1 MKKHLLT
8 SALVTAALAVSTAA
22 FAQNWGAY
30 PQTVGNATV
39 ETSNYGYAV
48 PTSGFSRSDLSSQG
62 RTYATPRKPTLA
74 R

>member
-1 MKKHLLT
+1 MKNHLLT

-39 ETSNYGYAV
+39 ETSNYGYAA
-48 PTSGFSRSDLSSQG
+48 PSSGISRSDLAYHG
-62 RTYATPRKPTLA
+62 RSYATPRRPTRA